1 MSKPNNFSGR
11 FAGRFTMNR
20 RQFLTTALWGTAG
33 LSLLPLLPSCSTLD
47 EYLIE
52 DQFDF
57 DNEVVIIGGG
67 IAGLYA
73 AYELK
78 KNRIPFKIFEASS
91 RLGGKIQTI
100 DKTEWGAFEFSKNDT
115 NLNKLAKELNLEKAD
130 LDNKTW
136 TFKRGTSALVD
147 ELSEIVQG
155 LIPEKQIRLQHR
167 LVSLRKLGSRYQ
179 LTFQTGQRERM
190 FFARKVILAL
200 PQDVILKIRH
210 LDEVKDV
217 KPVLDQLAQARNW
230 TNIRIVSPT
239 NQINTNFKRGLRIN
253 AELMAQAFY
262 KMTSAQTTQFVVRQR
277 QDQVI
282 FTFRMPIDHP
292 LRPIQHLEGVMHK
305 FTHPQFVLN
314 SENCKD
320 WGLEALDS
328 RSQQE
333 IDTRSIAF
341 PTGKLRILTESF
353 VPVMGLPTT
362 LAAKS
367 SIESL
372 LQLVDQE
379 VQFFKLDI

>member
-1 MSKPNNFSGR
+1 MSKPNNFGR
-11 FAGRFTMNR
+11 RLGMHR
-20 RQFLTTALWGTAG
+20 RQFLTTALWGAAG
-33 LSLLPLLPSCSTLD
+33 LSLLALLPSCSTLD

-115 NLNKLAKELNLEKAD
+115 ALNALAKELSLEKAD
-130 LDNKTW
+130 LDSKTW
-136 TFKRGTSALVD
+136 TFKRGASALV
-147 ELSEIVQG
+147 EQLSEIVQG

-167 LVSLRKLGSRYQ
+167 LVSLKKIGSRYQ
-179 LTFQTGQRERM
+179 LAFQTGERERM

-200 PQDVILKIRH
+200 PQNVILKIRH

-217 KPVLDQLAQARNW
+217 KPMLDQLAHARNW
-230 TNIRIVSPT
+230 TNIRVVTSLS
-239 NQINTNFKRGLRIN
+239 QINANFKKGLRIN
-253 AELMAQAFY
+253 EDLMAQSFY
-262 KMTSAQTTQFVVRQR
+262 KVTPMQTAQFFVRQK

-282 FTFRMPIDHP
+282 FTFRMTLDHP
-292 LRPIQHLEGVMHK
+292 LRPIQHLEGVLRK
-305 FTHPQFVLN
+305 YTNAQFDLN
-314 SENCKD
+314 AENCKD

-341 PTGKLRILTESF
+341 PSGKLRILTESF
-353 VPVMGLPTT
+353 VPAMGLPTT
-362 LAAKS
+362 LAANS

-372 LQLVDQE
+372 LQLVKQE

>member
-1 MSKPNNFSGR
+1 MSKPSR
-11 FAGRFTMNR
+11 FGSRIRTNR
-20 RQFLTTALWGTAG
+20 RQFLTTALWGAAG

-78 KNRIPFKIFEASS
+78 KNRIPFKIFESS
-91 RLGGKIQTI
+91 QRLGGKIQTI

-115 NLNKLAKELNLEKAD
+115 ILNSLAKELSLEKTD
-130 LDNKTW
+130 LDSKTW
-136 TFKRGTSALVD
+136 TFKRGTSTLVD
-147 ELSEIVQG
+147 ELSEVVQG

-167 LVSLRKLGSRYQ
+167 LVGLRKLGSRYQ

-200 PQDVILKIRH
+200 PQNVILKIRH
-210 LDEVKDV
+210 LDEIKDV
-217 KPVLDQLAQARNW
+217 KPLLDQLTQARNW
-230 TNIRIVSPT
+230 TNIRVVAQTS
-239 NQINTNFKRGLRIN
+239 QINPNFKRGLRIN
-253 AELMAQAFY
+253 EELMAQAFY
-262 KMTSAQTTQFVVRQR
+262 KMTSPQIAKFYARQK
-277 QDQVI
+277 QDQVM
-282 FTFRMPIDHP
+282 FTFRMTLDHP
-292 LRPIQHLEGVMHK
+292 LRPIQHLEGIMQK
-305 FTHPQFVLN
+305 LTNAQFVLN
-314 SENCKD
+314 AENCKD
-320 WGLEALDS
+320 WGLEAVDS

-333 IDTRSIAF
+333 IDMRSIAL
-341 PTGKLRILTESF
+341 PTGKLRITSESF

-372 LQLVDQE
+372 LQLVKQE

>member
-1 MSKPNNFSGR
+1 MSKPNR
-11 FAGRFTMNR
+11 FGFNR
-20 RQFLTTALWGTAG
+20 RQFLTTALWGAAG
-33 LSLLPLLPSCSTLD
+33 LSVLPLLPSCSTLD

-100 DKTEWGAFEFSKNDT
+100 DKTEWGAYEFSKNDT
-115 NLNKLAKELNLEKAD
+115 TLNALAKELSLEKTD
-130 LDNKTW
+130 LDSKTW
-136 TFKRGTSALVD
+136 TFKRGTTALVE

-155 LIPEKQIRLQHR
+155 LIPEKQIRMQHR
-167 LVSLRKLGSRYQ
+167 LVNLKKIGSRYQ

-200 PQDVILKIRH
+200 PQNVILKIRQ
-210 LDEVKDV
+210 LDEIKDV
-217 KPVLDQLAQARNW
+217 KPLLDQLTQARNW
-230 TNIRIVSPT
+230 ANIRVVAPT
-239 NQINTNFKRGLRIN
+239 SQINANLKKGLRIN
-253 AELMAQAFY
+253 EELMAQSFY
-262 KMTSAQTTQFVVRQR
+262 KMTPSQTAQFYVRQR

-282 FTFRMPIDHP
+282 FTFRMTLDHP
-292 LRPIQHLEGVMHK
+292 LRPIQHLEGVLRK
-305 FTHPQFVLN
+305 FTNAQFDLN
-314 SENCKD
+314 TENCKD

-333 IDTRSIAF
+333 IDTRSILF
-341 PTGKLRILTESF
+341 PTGKLRIIAESF
-353 VPVMGLPTT
+353 VPATGLPTT
-362 LAAKS
+362 LAANS

-372 LQLVDQE
+372 LKLVKQE

>member
-1 MSKPNNFSGR
+1 MSKRNR
-11 FAGRFTMNR
+11 FRTNR
-20 RQFLTTALWGTAG
+20 REFLTTALWGAAG

-100 DKTEWGAFEFSKNDT
+100 DKTEWGAFEFSKKDT
-115 NLNKLAKELNLEKAD
+115 ALNTLAKELNLEKTD
-130 LDNKTW
+130 LDSKTW
-136 TFKRGTSALVD
+136 TFKKGASALVD
-147 ELSEIVQG
+147 QLSDIVQG

-167 LVSLRKLGSRYQ
+167 LVSVRKIGSRYQ
-179 LTFQTGQRERM
+179 LTFQTGDRERM

-200 PQDVILKIRH
+200 PQNVILKIRH

-217 KPVLDQLAQARNW
+217 KPILDQLAQARNW
-230 TNIRIVSPT
+230 TNIRVVVST
-239 NQINTNFKRGLRIN
+239 NQINANFKKGLRIN
-253 AELMAQAFY
+253 EDLMAQAFY
-262 KMTSAQTTQFVVRQR
+262 KLSPPQQTAQFFVRQK

-282 FTFRMPIDHP
+282 FTFRMTLDHP
-292 LRPIQHLEGVMHK
+292 LRPIQHLEAVLRK
-305 FTHPQFVLN
+305 YTNAQFDLN
-314 SENCKD
+314 AENCKD

-328 RSQQE
+328 RAQQE

-341 PTGKLRILTESF
+341 PSGKLRILAESF
-353 VPVMGLPTT
+353 VPARGLPTT
-362 LAAKS
+362 LAANS

-372 LQLVDQE
+372 LQLVKQE
-379 VQFFKLDI
+379 VQFFKLDM

>member
-1 MSKPNNFSGR
+1 MSKRSR
-11 FAGRFTMNR
+11 FGSNR
-20 RQFLTTALWGTAG
+20 RQFLTTALWGAAG
-33 LSLLPLLPSCSTLD
+33 LSLLPILPACSTLD

-78 KNRIPFKIFEASS
+78 KNRVPFKIFEAST

-100 DKTEWGAFEFSKNDT
+100 DNNEWGAFEFSKNDT
-115 NLNKLAKELNLEKAD
+115 ILNSLAKELNLAKTD
-130 LDNKTW
+130 LDAKTW
-136 TFKRGTSALVD
+136 TFKQGTSALVN
-147 ELSEIVQG
+147 EMSEIVQG

-179 LTFQTGQRERM
+179 LTFQTGSRERM

-200 PQDVILKIRH
+200 PQDVLLKVRH
-210 LDEVKDV
+210 LDEIKDV
-217 KPVLDQLAQARNW
+217 KPLLDQLTQARNW
-230 TNIRIVSPT
+230 TNIRVIVPVSQVNP
-239 NQINTNFKRGLRIN
+239 NFKRGLRIN
-253 AELMAQAFY
+253 EELMANSFY
-262 KMTSAQTTQFVVRQR
+262 RLTTRQIAQFAVRQK
-277 QDQVI
+277 QDQVL
-282 FTFRMPIDHP
+282 FTFRMTLDHP
-292 LRPIQHLEGVMHK
+292 LRPIQHLEAVMRK
-305 FTHPQFVLN
+305 FTNPQLALS

-320 WGLEALDS
+320 WGMDALDS

-341 PTGKLRILTESF
+341 PTGKLRILTESL
-353 VPVMGLPTT
+353 VPTQGLPTT
-362 LAAKS
+362 LANQS

-372 LQLVDQE
+372 LQLVKQE
-379 VQFFKLDI
+379 AQFFKLDM